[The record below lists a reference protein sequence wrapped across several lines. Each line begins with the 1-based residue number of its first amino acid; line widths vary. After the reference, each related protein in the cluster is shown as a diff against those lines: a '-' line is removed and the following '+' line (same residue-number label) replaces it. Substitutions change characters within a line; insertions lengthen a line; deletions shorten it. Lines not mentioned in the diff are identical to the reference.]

1 MTKQK
6 ILVVDDDSNLVQA
19 LRLRLIANDYDIA
32 VAGDGYAAIATAQ
45 KEQPDLVILDLGL
58 PAGDGFLVL
67 DRLRQRPNLE
77 MVPVIILSARDA
89 ETNEDRA
96 LMAGAAAYFQKP
108 ADNDELL
115 QMIRVNL
122 PPSTAVQTSMA

>member
-1 MTKQK
+1 
-6 ILVVDDDSNLVQA
+6 L
-19 LRLRLIANDYDIA
+19 
-32 VAGDGYAAIATAQ
+32 GHPYAAIATAQ

-77 MVPVIILSARDA
+77 MVPVIVRSARDPQ
-89 ETNEDRA
+89 TNEDRA

-108 ADNDELL
+108 ADNDELR

-122 PPSTAVQTSMA
+122 PPSTAVHTAMA